1 MISFNFQLMKRFNRI
16 LPFVIL
22 FYFLSVPLFAQDQD
36 TEPVTRNKE
45 AMEKIQ
51 SARIALITSRLG
63 LTPEQAQKFWP
74 IYNEYIEKRRGFMR
88 ELNQDRQGA
97 NPGNLTDQQ
106 SQQLM
111 DQSMKIKQQMLDL
124 EKDYSQRL
132 QKVIT
137 SQQMLE
143 LRKAEQDFR
152 RMIIERL
159 QQRKMQQM
167 RREQMM
173 QRRDN

>member
-1 MISFNFQLMKRFNRI
+1 MKRVYKI
-16 LPFVIL
+16 LSFFLLI
-22 FYFLSVPLFAQDQD
+22 FILSVPLFAQDQG
-36 TEPVTRNKE
+36 TEPAIRDKE

-74 IYNEYIEKRRGFMR
+74 IYNEYLEKRRGLAR
-88 ELNQDRQGA
+88 ELNQDRQGTDP
-97 NPGNLTDQQ
+97 NNMTDQQ

-111 DQSMKIKQQMLDL
+111 NQSMQIKQQMLDL

-132 QKVIT
+132 QRVIT
-137 SQQMLE
+137 SQQLLE

>member
-1 MISFNFQLMKRFNRI
+1 MISFNFRKMKRFYKI
-16 LPFVIL
+16 LPVTLII
-22 FYFLSVPLFAQDQD
+22 FLTAIPLLAQQQD
-36 TEPVTRNKE
+36 AEPVIRNKE

-74 IYNEYIEKRRGFMR
+74 IYNEYLEKRRGLAR
-88 ELNQDRQGA
+88 ELNQDRQTA
-97 NPGNLTDQQ
+97 DPNKMTDRQ

-111 DQSMKIKQQMLDL
+111 EQSMKIKQQMLDL

-137 SQQMLE
+137 NQQLLE